1 MSISYHSN
9 TEPRLLPPLQEPDV
23 PDPEPTPK
31 QGILDSALIRPAL
44 KEALIKLD
52 PRIQWRNPVMF
63 VVYVGAWLTSVL
75 SIQAVLAPASSIGVG
90 FTLSIT
96 FWLWFTIL
104 FANFAEALAEGR
116 SKAQAASLKQARQD
130 VQARK
135 LASADRQSA
144 ATMIQATQLR
154 LNDIVLVEA
163 GEVIPADGE
172 VIEGLASV
180 DESAITG
187 ESAPVIRES
196 GGDFNAVTGGTTVLS
211 DWLVIRVTQEAGQG
225 FLDRMIALVEGAKR
239 TKTPNEIALTI
250 LLVAL
255 SLIFLMVC
263 TTLMPFSQFAVA
275 SSAKGEPISIV
286 ILVALLVC
294 LIPTT
299 IGGLLSA
306 IGVAG
311 MSRMMQANV
320 IATSGRAV
328 EAAGDV
334 DVLMLDK
341 TGTITYGNRQAA
353 MFVPAN
359 GVNEAQLGE
368 AALISSLADETPEGR
383 SIVKLAQS
391 RFHLDENTWKLRP
404 FDAIEFTA
412 QTRMSGTD
420 IDNRQIRKGASDA
433 IIKWVSAQGGQIPS
447 NLQQQIEEVAHR
459 GSTPLVVAEGA
470 KVLGVIELKD
480 VVKSGIKERFAELR
494 KMGIATVMI
503 TGDNPLTAAAI
514 AAEAGVDDFMAEA
527 TPEQKLER
535 IRSYQN
541 QGKLVAMTGDGTNDA
556 PALAQADVAV
566 AMNSGTQAAKEA
578 ANMVDLDS
586 NPTKLIE
593 VVQTGKQM
601 LMTRGALTTFSLAN
615 DVAKYFA
622 IIPAAFASTYPA
634 LTVLDIMHLGSPK
647 SAILSAIIFNA
658 LIIVVLI
665 PLALKGV
672 AYRADSAI
680 HLLRRNL
687 LIYGLGGLLLPFVGI
702 KIIDMVINTLHLV
715 G

>member
-225 FLDRMIALVEGAKR
+225 FLDRMIALV
-239 TKTPNEIALTI
+239 
-250 LLVAL
+250 
-255 SLIFLMVC
+255 
-263 TTLMPFSQFAVA
+263 
-275 SSAKGEPISIV
+275 
-286 ILVALLVC
+286 
-294 LIPTT
+294 
-299 IGGLLSA
+299 
-306 IGVAG
+306 
-311 MSRMMQANV
+311 
-320 IATSGRAV
+320 
-328 EAAGDV
+328 
-334 DVLMLDK
+334 
-341 TGTITYGNRQAA
+341 
-353 MFVPAN
+353 
-359 GVNEAQLGE
+359 
-368 AALISSLADETPEGR
+368 
-383 SIVKLAQS
+383 
-391 RFHLDENTWKLRP
+391 
-404 FDAIEFTA
+404 
-412 QTRMSGTD
+412 
-420 IDNRQIRKGASDA
+420 
-433 IIKWVSAQGGQIPS
+433 
-447 NLQQQIEEVAHR
+447 
-459 GSTPLVVAEGA
+459 
-470 KVLGVIELKD
+470 
-480 VVKSGIKERFAELR
+480 
-494 KMGIATVMI
+494 
-503 TGDNPLTAAAI
+503 
-514 AAEAGVDDFMAEA
+514 
-527 TPEQKLER
+527 
-535 IRSYQN
+535 
-541 QGKLVAMTGDGTNDA
+541 
-556 PALAQADVAV
+556 
-566 AMNSGTQAAKEA
+566 
-578 ANMVDLDS
+578 
-586 NPTKLIE
+586 
-593 VVQTGKQM
+593 
-601 LMTRGALTTFSLAN
+601 
-615 DVAKYFA
+615 
-622 IIPAAFASTYPA
+622 
-634 LTVLDIMHLGSPK
+634 
-647 SAILSAIIFNA
+647 
-658 LIIVVLI
+658 
-665 PLALKGV
+665 
-672 AYRADSAI
+672 
-680 HLLRRNL
+680 
-687 LIYGLGGLLLPFVGI
+687 
-702 KIIDMVINTLHLV
+702 
-715 G
+715 